1 MTYKLL
7 YGQPESAIEW
17 TGNFDAYFVAL
28 DTWGQ
33 STDVRV
39 WNEKRKLTTG

>member
-28 DTWGQ
+28 DTWGKART
-33 STDVRV
+33 SEYGTR
-39 WNEKRKLTTG
+39 NES